1 MFSTSSMLWKGY
13 EKKVIEPILKI
24 RSSRMT
30 EKKHVT
36 VPKDTRAYFCANCG
50 AVALNANNICKVEGM
65 GRKSDWCGMK
75 GSKPPKHC
83 HNKVNNERWQC
94 RNCGLTSVNSELLCE
109 PEKLDLSQ

>member
-13 EKKVIEPILKI
+13 EKKVIEPILKT

-30 EKKHVT
+30 EKKNVT

-50 AVALNANNICKVEGM
+50 AVALNVNNICKVEGM

-75 GSKPPKHC
+75 G
-83 HNKVNNERWQC
+83 
-94 RNCGLTSVNSELLCE
+94 
-109 PEKLDLSQ
+109 

>member
-13 EKKVIEPILKI
+13 EKKEIEPILKT

-50 AVALNANNICKVEGM
+50 AVALNANNICELRVWVESRTG
-65 GRKSDWCGMK
+65 
-75 GSKPPKHC
+75 
-83 HNKVNNERWQC
+83 VA
-94 RNCGLTSVNSELLCE
+94 
-109 PEKLDLSQ
+109 